1 MNLCKEEELTILKL
15 LLDVATLR
23 DDWEC
28 MIDAKSLTVSDERE
42 RYLKMALKIDPNDAE
57 VLEL

>member
-1 MNLCKEEELTILKL
+1 MNLCKEEELSILIL
-15 LLDVATLR
+15 LFDIETLHNNC
-23 DDWEC
+23 EG